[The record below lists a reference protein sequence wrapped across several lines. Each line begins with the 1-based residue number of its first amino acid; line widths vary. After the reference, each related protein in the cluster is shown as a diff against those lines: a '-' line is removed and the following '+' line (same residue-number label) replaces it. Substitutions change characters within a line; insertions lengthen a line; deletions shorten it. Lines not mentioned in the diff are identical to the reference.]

1 MLYDGICVRMF
12 ICGYYRMWLHLHV
25 YIDCM
30 IYIYIYLWVLAWLK
44 MGESRMQDEHVSK
57 SLWQFMHML
66 ICAHFYVYQHIKEG
80 QKLWSLWEPNPSH
93 QHIHSLLVPTTYD
106 TSTTMAFYIVNMH
119 HCDIKFPQ
127 QTWSH
132 ECMQMPRTLA
142 SCQPTAA
149 AQHYRMHGC

>member
-80 QKLWSLWEPNPSH
+80 QKL
-93 QHIHSLLVPTTYD
+93 
-106 TSTTMAFYIVNMH
+106 
-119 HCDIKFPQ
+119 
-127 QTWSH
+127 
-132 ECMQMPRTLA
+132 
-142 SCQPTAA
+142 
-149 AQHYRMHGC
+149 